1 MKMYYYYFLNP
12 KNNGWYKQKY
22 IRYIQ
27 GNPVVKIKK
36 FRLFTI
42 YEWDIQQYIKKI
54 SDNCESKY
62 HNIYRKKLG
71 EKLLIPAQIEL
82 ILRWCDVRR
91 DVFISHNTD
100 GTYSFRLSVNNVPNS
115 YVTSIDNLIE
125 RGIRVNEEHS

>member
-1 MKMYYYYFLNP
+1 MYYYYFLNP
-12 KNNGWYKQKY
+12 KNNWWYKQKY
-22 IRYIQ
+22 IRYIH

-42 YEWDIQQYIKKI
+42 YEWDVQQYIKKI

-62 HNIYRKKLG
+62 HNIYREKLKQ
-71 EKLLIPAQIEL
+71 KLLIPAQIEL
-82 ILRWCDVRR
+82 ILRWCDVHR

-125 RGIRVNEEHS
+125 KGIQINEEHS

>member
-1 MKMYYYYFLNP
+1 MYYYYFLNP

-22 IRYIQ
+22 IRYIH

-42 YEWDIQQYIKKI
+42 YEWDIQAYIKKI
-54 SDNCESKY
+54 SDNIESKY
-62 HNIYRKKLG
+62 HNIYREKMKQ
-71 EKLLIPAQIEL
+71 KLLIPAQIEL
-82 ILRWCDVRR
+82 ILRWCDVHR

-125 RGIRVNEEHS
+125 KGIQINEEHS